1 MDGVWSYLP
10 QVASLALRD
19 DDFAW
24 ITAEVVALGLPIVS
38 VREGGYNP
46 TIPTP
51 SPNQNPNHTPTFP
64 LPLLPFAPTPAPH
77 PYTLTPNPNPNQV
90 LEGGYALG
98 ALSRG
103 VRCHLHAL
111 IHGHGDEQ
119 R

>member
-1 MDGVWSYLP
+1 MDGVFP

-51 SPNQNPNHTPTFP
+51 SPNQNPSPNPNHTPTLP
-64 LPLLPFAPTPAPH
+64 LPLPLPHTRA
-77 PYTLTPNPNPNQV
+77 LTPNPKPNQV